1 MAKLVNK
8 EIQLSCIRISKHHWD
23 RAITDE
29 DVEDLAENISLIGQL
44 HQIVVRPI
52 GKAGRM
58 YELISGERRYRA
70 LRANGAKTARCCV
83 IKCDDW
89 TATVLSLSENLKTK
103 TPSSKE
109 WQQGLK
115 KLKDLLAEKYAK
127 EQQKEERRK
136 VDLEKANAKKAKSK
150 KSPTQQFL
158 GATTKKSRGRPKD
171 PQRQATKEAAKIA
184 GVSESAARRAI
195 KREEDLIPTAIRAL
209 QQGRISADQADRLAA
224 MDVAVQREQLPIMIQ
239 ETQKATRE
247 RLTRQRAASQGDTA
261 VAGRMLAQIC
271 STTTTMRERVD
282 ELMAFMDGKELDY
295 DELASSIEP
304 LREGNNSLVDLI
316 RFLEED

>member
-1 MAKLVNK
+1 MAKLANK
-8 EIQLSCIRISKHHWD
+8 EIQLSCIRISKQHWD
-23 RAITDE
+23 RKITEE
-29 DVEDLAENISLIGQL
+29 DVEDLAENIADWGQI
-44 HQIVVRPI
+44 HQILVRPV
-52 GKAGRM
+52 GKTGRM

-70 LRANGAKTARCCV
+70 LRANGAKTARCAI
-83 IKCDDW
+83 IKCNDR
-89 TATVLSLSENLKTK
+89 TARVLSLSENLKISH
-103 TPSSKE
+103 PSTSE
-109 WQQGLK
+109 WQKGIK
-115 KLKDLLAEKYAK
+115 ELKDILAEDIERAEKKAARRQADLAK
-127 EQQKEERRK
+127 
-136 VDLEKANAKKAKSK
+136 AASKKAKSK

-158 GATTKKSRGRPKD
+158 GATTKKSVGRPKD

-239 ETQKATRE
+239 ETQKDTRE

-271 STTTTMRERVD
+271 SATASVRERVD

-295 DELASSIEP
+295 DELLSSIGP
-304 LREGNNSLVDLI
+304 LREGNNALVDLI